1 MHEIAT
7 DICWDSAHSKR
18 AGCGLMKQTAS
29 ECLINNV
36 PAQGRA
42 LNVLLIQNAH
52 RSAGELHLEK
62 ESEFYAI
69 KS

>member
-1 MHEIAT
+1 
-7 DICWDSAHSKR
+7 
-18 AGCGLMKQTAS
+18 MKQTAS

-42 LNVLLIQNAH
+42 LNLLLIQNAH